1 MISGGLNLV
10 MTVIGFTVSIMFIV
24 FICTR
29 LICARVQLRASRRPF
44 AISSRSDL
52 NMLERGLHGI
62 EPVVVANFPTKT
74 FCDECFSANKDA
86 QSWEALGMS
95 YDQSYLLCELVSD
108 AKIWKFSHCCTDFV
122 IIMSG
127 YASNMDTSLEDLGM
141 SYDQSYLLCELV
153 SDAKLYRCE
162 VFLIRHLKFPK
173 LNRVLVCKFKC
184 TVCLSEYRRED
195 VLRILPY
202 CGHSFHVTC
211 IDLWLQQ
218 HSTCPVCRISLRELP
233 EKKRLMQP
241 LFSSADRSHFGT
253 ESFNMHTYNC
263 LLRGHRFPSRTSE
276 SPEMDPNQENSFAT
290 GNLGSGESMSRT
302 IENDEGNIK
311 EPRKKL
317 VESPSNP

>member
-29 LICARVQLRASRRPF
+29 LICARIQLRASRRPF

-86 QSWEALGMS
+86 Q
-95 YDQSYLLCELVSD
+95 
-108 AKIWKFSHCCTDFV
+108 
-122 IIMSG
+122 
-127 YASNMDTSLEDLGM
+127 
-141 SYDQSYLLCELV
+141 
-153 SDAKLYRCE
+153 
-162 VFLIRHLKFPK
+162 
-173 LNRVLVCKFKC
+173 C

-263 LLRGHRFPSRTSE
+263 LLRGHGFPSRTRE
-276 SPEMDPNQENSFAT
+276 SPVMDPNQENSFAT
-290 GNLGSGESMSRT
+290 GNLGSGENMSRT
-302 IENDEGNIK
+302 IENDEDNIK